1 MSALPRIVG
10 AEEWQQERDELLV
23 AEKELTRATDALA
36 ARRRRL
42 PMVEFDVG
50 RYTFATTSG
59 PKSLLDLFGDHSQL
73 VVYQFMDRGPDH
85 FCPGCTNFTN
95 QVVRLDDL
103 AECGIAWWSISNMP
117 LEQFE
122 SYRIQKGWEIPIA
135 SSRGTSFTED
145 CGAGDVFL
153 LNCFVRDG
161 DRVFRTYSTTGR
173 GVDRVMF
180 VMNIL
185 DLTVYGR
192 KEDWEDSPAGWPQEP
207 TYG

>member
-1 MSALPRIVG
+1 MTALPRIVT
-10 AEEWQQERDELLV
+10 AEEWQLERDELLV
-23 AEKELTRATDALA
+23 AEKELTRAADALA

-50 RYTFATTSG
+50 RYTFETMSG
-59 PKSLLDLFGDHSQL
+59 PTSLLDLFGEHDQL

-95 QVVRLDDL
+95 QVVRLEDL
-103 AECGIAWWSISNMP
+103 AACGIAWWSISNMP

-122 SYRIQKGWEIPIA
+122 GYRVEMGWDVPIG
-135 SSRGTSFTED
+135 SSRGTTFAED
-145 CGAGDVFL
+145 CGGGDGFM
-153 LNCFVRDG
+153 LNCFLRDG
-161 DRVFRTYSTTGR
+161 DKVYRTYNTTAR

-192 KEDWEDSPAGWPQEP
+192 KEDWEDSPEGWPQEP